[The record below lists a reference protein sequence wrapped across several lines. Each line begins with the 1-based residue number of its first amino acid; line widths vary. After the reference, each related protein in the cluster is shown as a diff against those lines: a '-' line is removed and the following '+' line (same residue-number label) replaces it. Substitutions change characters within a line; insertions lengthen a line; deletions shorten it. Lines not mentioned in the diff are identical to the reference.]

1 MLIFEQTEASE
12 PEELLGGARPRRVE
26 ADSGHDDEPP
36 DNVREYLQAIG
47 QHSLL
52 TVSEE
57 VELGLAVERWV
68 RLKALRQEFRKE
80 HEREPTPAELG
91 ALVYLALAGH
101 KDLIAAL
108 ASTLVKDGQTDGP
121 AQILAL
127 PEIREVLEK
136 SLEPAARAEVA
147 KKLNSSEEEVSP
159 RLTSL
164 AKVFALLPAGVVDEL
179 DRRAPAIANGDS
191 PDLEALSGLLKPR
204 EREMRAWWDEI
215 ERVGHRDSERLTNSN
230 LRLVVSFARKYLGR
244 GLPLLDLIQ
253 EGNLGLM
260 RAVEKFDSHR
270 GYKFSTYATWWI
282 RQAITRAL
290 ADQGRTIRLPV
301 HIVERLQQ
309 LNGAERKLLRLL
321 DREPTAQEIA
331 AELDWAIE
339 TVEGL
344 MQQRQHTVS
353 LETPV
358 GDEESTLEHFIMDT
372 SEWTPDEVA
381 IRMLT
386 RENVVKV
393 LQELNPRLR
402 LVLALRFGFFDD
414 RPRTLE
420 EVGHELGVTRE
431 RVRQLEKQ
439 ALEQLR
445 QSSQLPSLEG

>member
-1 MLIFEQTEASE
+1 LTLDRTEASE
-12 PEELLGGARPRRVE
+12 PEDPLGGPRPRRIE
-26 ADSGHDDEPP
+26 ADTVRDDEPP

-68 RLKALRQEFRKE
+68 ELKALRQRFRKE
-80 HEREPTPAELG
+80 HAREPRPAELG
-91 ALVYLALAGH
+91 ALAYQALADH

-108 ASTLVKDGQTDGP
+108 ASTLVKDGQTKGA

-147 KKLNSSEEEVSP
+147 KKLDSTEEDVSP

-164 AKVFALLPAGVVDEL
+164 AKVFPLLPAGVIDDLE
-179 DRRAPAIANGDS
+179 RRAPAMANGDS
-191 PDLEALSGLLKPR
+191 PDLQSLAGLLKPR

-331 AELDWAIE
+331 AELEWAME
-339 TVEGL
+339 TVESL

-372 SEWTPDEVA
+372 SEWTPDEAA

-445 QSSQLPSLEG
+445 QSDQLPSLEE